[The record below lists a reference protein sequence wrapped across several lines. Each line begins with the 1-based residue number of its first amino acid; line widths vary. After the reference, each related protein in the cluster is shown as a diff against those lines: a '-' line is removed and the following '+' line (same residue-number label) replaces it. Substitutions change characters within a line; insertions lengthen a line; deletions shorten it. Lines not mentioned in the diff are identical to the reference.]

1 MSERGQKIRLGVF
14 VIGCVLAIV
23 VLVILFGKQP
33 AFLTTREKY
42 VVKFKNAP
50 GVGPGTPVRMSGV
63 KIGQVSELELKPDEK
78 GNLAVFATV
87 LVDKKFLPRA
97 NETPTIGQ
105 SLLSGD
111 TSIDFVPDPENKDTS
126 VRDPGVVIEG
136 RSAFDTRQAAVEVQR
151 LVPSAEQSLAEIR
164 KSFEGIRDVTPKI
177 KDAATEFAALSRSL
191 RETLPEVRQ
200 TNDSIRNLS
209 DTTRNFIPELSKSND
224 RIYMAAKNWS
234 DAGERANVIL
244 QTNESKIN
252 RTIEHFEEL
261 SDNLNRVA
269 VNLHQIIN
277 DENQKKINLILNNTA
292 TASQRL
298 DSVANNADQM
308 LKDGSKAMKRV
319 SESAEKADEAIDNL
333 RKATKP
339 LADRSES
346 ITRNAEET
354 LAQLNRLILELRQ
367 FTAAGSR
374 TDGSLGKLLND
385 PSLYNNLN
393 DASIMLVRTM
403 PRIDKLLNDLQVFA
417 DQIARHPEKLG
428 IGGAVHPSSGVKESP
443 FAPTQP
449 NVYPK

>member
-1 MSERGQKIRLGVF
+1 MSERGQKIRLGLF
-14 VIGCVLAIV
+14 VIGCIIAVA

-63 KIGQVSELELKPDEK
+63 KIGQVSDLELKQDEK
-78 GNLAVFATV
+78 GTLAVFASV
-87 LVDKKFLPRA
+87 LVDKKFLPRE
-97 NETPTIGQ
+97 NEFPTIGQ

-111 TSIDFVPDPENKDTS
+111 TSIDFVPDPEIKDTA
-126 VRDPGVVIEG
+126 VRDPSAVIEG
-136 RSAFDTRQAAVEVQR
+136 RSAFDTRQAAAEVQR

-164 KSFEGIRDVTPKI
+164 KSFEGIREVTPKI
-177 KDAATEFAALSRSL
+177 KDASQEFAALSRSL
-191 RETLPEVRQ
+191 RETLPELKQ

-244 QTNESKIN
+244 QTNEAKIN
-252 RTIEHFEEL
+252 RTIDQFDAL
-261 SDNLNRVA
+261 TDNLNKVA
-269 VNLHQIIN
+269 ANLNQVFN
-277 DENQKKINLILNNTA
+277 DENQKKLNTILNNTA
-292 TASQRL
+292 TASQRF
-298 DSVANNADQM
+298 DSMASNADQM
-308 LKDGSKAMKRV
+308 MKDGSKALKRV
-319 SESAEKADEAIDNL
+319 SESADKADEAIENL
-333 RKATKP
+333 RKASKP

-367 FTAAGSR
+367 FTQAGSR
-374 TDGSLGKLLND
+374 TDGSLGKLIND

-393 DASIMLVRTM
+393 DASIMLARTM
-403 PRIDKLLNDLQVFA
+403 PRLEKILHDLETFA

-428 IGGAVHPSSGVKESP
+428 LGGAVRPSSGLKESP
-443 FAPTQP
+443 FSPTQP

>member
-1 MSERGQKIRLGVF
+1 LGIF
-14 VIGCVLAIV
+14 VIGCIIAIAALV
-23 VLVILFGKQP
+23 VLFGKQP

-50 GVGPGTPVRMSGV
+50 GVGAGTPVRMSGV
-63 KIGQVSELELKPDEK
+63 KIGQVSDLELKQDEK
-78 GNLAVFATV
+78 GNLAVYASI
-87 LVDKKFLPRA
+87 LVDKKFLPRE
-97 NETPTIGQ
+97 NEVPTIGQ

-111 TSIDFVPDPENKDTS
+111 TSIDFVTESDIKDNS
-126 VRDPGVVIEG
+126 PRDPGSVIEG
-136 RSAFDTRQAAVEVQR
+136 RSAFDTRQAAVEIQK
-151 LVPSAEQSLAEIR
+151 LVPSAEQSLNEIR
-164 KSFEGIRDVTPKI
+164 KSFEGIREVTPKI
-177 KDAATEFAALSRSL
+177 RDAATEFAALSRSL
-191 RETLPEVRQ
+191 RETLPEVKQ

-209 DTTRNFIPELSKSND
+209 DTARNFIPELSKSND

-244 QTNESKIN
+244 QTNETKIN
-252 RTIEHFEEL
+252 RTIEHFDEL
-261 SDNLNRVA
+261 SENLNKVA
-269 VNLHQIIN
+269 VNLNQIIN

-298 DSVANNADQM
+298 DSVAGNADQM

-319 SESAEKADEAIDNL
+319 SESADKADEVMENL

-339 LADRSES
+339 LAERSDS
-346 ITRNAEET
+346 ITRNVEET

-374 TDGSLGKLLND
+374 TDGTLGKLLND

-428 IGGAVHPSSGVKESP
+428 ISGAVHPSSGVKESP

-449 NVYPK
+449 GVYPK